1 MPEVIDLDVLRP
13 KEVIVEL
20 AGKQIDVSFIPV
32 GITFDV
38 DTIVQKLVGYTE
50 EKVQEGGE
58 AAREALDL
66 SIKLCSVFCSV
77 KYPELDEAWFRND
90 VSSTQLQRLAQI
102 ISETLMS
109 SYQDMEG
116 YQKNVETV
124 KVPQKK

>member
-1 MPEVIDLDVLRP
+1 M
-13 KEVIVEL
+13 
-20 AGKQIDVSFIPV
+20 
-32 GITFDV
+32 
-38 DTIVQKLVGYTE
+38 
-50 EKVQEGGE
+50 
-58 AAREALDL
+58 
-66 SIKLCSVFCSV
+66 